1 MNTVNFVSLPAQMFP
16 DQEILVFG
24 ERRFTY
30 GQLWENVRRLGNA
43 LRALGVRRG
52 DKVGALQTNSDQYVT
67 AYYATAAIG
76 AVFVPL
82 NYRAKP
88 PELEYMIDTAD
99 IAVLLV
105 GGRYLSLVGD
115 LRPRL
120 RVRRYVSLDTA
131 GPDMTALDALIEG
144 ASEEFDEEPID
155 DDDVS
160 I

>member
-43 LRALGVRRG
+43 LRALGVQRG

-105 GGRYLSLVGD
+105 GAAISRGRRPATAAARAA
-115 LRPRL
+115 LRLAPR
-120 RVRRYVSLDTA
+120 RSGRDGARR
-131 GPDMTALDALIEG
+131 G
-144 ASEEFDEEPID
+144 
-155 DDDVS
+155 
-160 I
+160 